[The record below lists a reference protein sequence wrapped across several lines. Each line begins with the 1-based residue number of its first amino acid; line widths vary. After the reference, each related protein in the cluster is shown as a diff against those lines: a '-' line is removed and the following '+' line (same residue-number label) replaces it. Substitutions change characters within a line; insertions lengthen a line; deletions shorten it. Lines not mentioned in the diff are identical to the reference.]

1 MTNNNARVRRS
12 SPGVQLNLFFLVK
25 KEPKKH
31 TLRVII
37 LAFLQEKLEITGP
50 EGPYLGLRPAFL

>member
-1 MTNNNARVRRS
+1 MGAPKGP
-12 SPGVQLNLFFLVK
+12 PGTPQ
-25 KEPKKH
+25 H